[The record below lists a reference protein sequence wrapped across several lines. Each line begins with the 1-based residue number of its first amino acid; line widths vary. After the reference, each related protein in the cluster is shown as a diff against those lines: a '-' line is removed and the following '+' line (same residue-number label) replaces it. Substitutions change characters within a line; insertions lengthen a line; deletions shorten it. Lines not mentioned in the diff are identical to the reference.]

1 MMYPNIIFVSAV
13 NLFFKIY
20 SIAVLKINIIIFPKN
35 SLCDLTD
42 IMWHFAKV
50 RT

>member
-20 SIAVLKINIIIFPKN
+20 SIVSDENKYYF
-35 SLCDLTD
+35 
-42 IMWHFAKV
+42 
-50 RT
+50 